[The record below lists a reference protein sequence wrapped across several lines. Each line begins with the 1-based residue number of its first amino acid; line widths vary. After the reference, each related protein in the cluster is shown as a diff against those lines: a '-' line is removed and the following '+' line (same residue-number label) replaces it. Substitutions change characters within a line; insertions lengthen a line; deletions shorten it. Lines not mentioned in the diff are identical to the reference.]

1 MQKAK
6 FLLVAFATAAVI
18 SITVG
23 AAGKYVNLND
33 WGKKHV
39 FITLLGVQTVLLLFL
54 FFLSPKYLLL
64 WHCSGDRGFP
74 SIAATYVK
82 FFRREQIASR

>member
-1 MQKAK
+1 MQKAT
-6 FLLVAFATAAVI
+6 FLLVAFATAAII

-54 FFLSPKYLLL
+54 FLCLQNIYIY
-64 WHCSGDRGFP
+64 G
-74 SIAATYVK
+74 IALETEV
-82 FFRREQIASR
+82 FHQ

>member
-1 MQKAK
+1 MIKMQKAT
-6 FLLVAFATAAVI
+6 FLLVAFATAAVV

-39 FITLLGVQTVLLLFL
+39 FITLLGVQTGLLLFL
-54 FFLSPKYLLL
+54 FFCLQNIYIY
-64 WHCSGDRGFP
+64 GFALE
-74 SIAATYVK
+74 IEV
-82 FFRREQIASR
+82 FHQ